1 MKYAN
6 WLTCVAD
13 TSRIMHA
20 NLSIAQEKLREQM
33 AVGKMTTDAE
43 SHLLAKLDEAISSLS
58 SVSIYADIAAD
69 DERWRLAM
77 ADGD

>member
-1 MKYAN
+1 MGYAD

-43 SHLLAKLDEAISSLS
+43 SRLLAKLDEAINSLS
-58 SVSIYADIAAD
+58 SVFICADIAAD
-69 DERWRLAM
+69 EHWRLAM
-77 ADGD
+77 ADED

>member
-1 MKYAN
+1 MGYAD

-20 NLSIAQEKLREQM
+20 NLSIAREKLREQM

-43 SHLLAKLDEAISSLS
+43 SRLLAKLDEAISSLS
-58 SVSIYADIAAD
+58 SVFICADIAAD
-69 DERWRLAM
+69 EHWRLAM
-77 ADGD
+77 ADED